1 MIGRLG
7 PPFFVPR
14 RGLDQKNDAAGTG
27 TSKHSREYSAVE
39 IEEATKQK
47 LDTTKYPRKRAGSM
61 RHKDSEPQPVHSL
74 APSAQAVAL
83 NTSVLLAAVEGTG
96 PAAATAFA
104 ALVAVAAK
112 DRTVSAGFKRNRCQ
126 LATSRT
132 NHGSALRG
140 SRAKAGTAL
149 SALLCHAAVLAAFR
163 GRESAL

>member
-1 MIGRLG
+1 ME
-7 PPFFVPR
+7 
-14 RGLDQKNDAAGTG
+14 
-27 TSKHSREYSAVE
+27 HSY
-39 IEEATKQK
+39 
-47 LDTTKYPRKRAGSM
+47 L
-61 RHKDSEPQPVHSL
+61 EPQSVHSL
-74 APSAQAVAL
+74 TPSTQIVNL

-96 PAAATAFA
+96 ATTTATAFA

-149 SALLCHAAVLAAFR
+149 SALLCHAAVFAAFR